1 MANDNNQG
9 APAAADNAAETG
21 DTAVSTADDKATGA
35 KTTDNA
41 GTETPAFDP
50 RTSYDSL
57 KSELSNLNKSYG
69 ELRRTYTQT
78 TQGYSDLQKKFDNM
92 LKVFQDATKEEISPE
107 DFMKALQS
115 QGVKAFDPLKK
126 QWQDEMK
133 SSYEKQLEQIQTDR
147 MADRVELEV
156 MKRRLDSVRYPDF
169 QKLEDKMGELANDPN
184 APIDWSK
191 DINVIYD
198 TLYKLAKANSADT
211 AIKEARAQG
220 LKEAEGKLAR
230 EAGTAVATGGKA
242 ASVSNPADIKDLK
255 KLREYFV
262 AQLGEAE

>member
-9 APAAADNAAETG
+9 APAGADNANETVSQ
-21 DTAVSTADDKATGA
+21 AVSTTDDKGTAG
-35 KTTDNA
+35 KTTENGGADANV
-41 GTETPAFDP
+41 FDP
-50 RTSYDSL
+50 RTNYDALL
-57 KSELSNLNKSYG
+57 KRFETLDKNYG

-78 TQGYSDLQKKFDNM
+78 TQGYSTLQKQLDNM
-92 LKVFQDATKEEISPE
+92 VRVFQEATKEEISPE

-126 QWQDEMK
+126 QWQDELK
-133 SSYEKQLEQIQTDR
+133 SSYDKTLEDIQTQR
-147 MADRVELEV
+147 MSDRVEIEV
-156 MKRRLDSVRYPDF
+156 MKRRLDTARYPDF
-169 QKLEDKMGELANDPN
+169 QKLEDRMGEIANDPN
-184 APIDWSK
+184 SPVDWSK
-191 DINVIYD
+191 DVNVIYD
-198 TLYKLAKANSADT
+198 TLYKLAKAGSAES

-220 LKEAEGKLAR
+220 LKEAESKLAR

-242 ASVSNPADIKDLK
+242 ASVSNPAEIKDLK